1 MVAFNEI
8 RWDKLESLTK
18 TDKQILQAG
27 EENVLEYTLGR
38 QEDASHYTLLL
49 LKILN
54 LVIEASSTSSSSSSS
69 TVGRGTGRRRLAQL
83 PLDQTPALS
92 RDEALVLLELETFGV
107 MAHYAV
113 SKLYQVISTI
123 ATGFS
128 KNSPTTMASIFYPDG
143 FLLEDWRPLYRILMA
158 SSSGSGAGGGGGGSG
173 MSMADAYLQR
183 NSAFLL
189 ITILAEGVSLQRQH
203 KLLQPVTSVLESFV
217 SWTTS
222 RLQSASTNTSSSSSS
237 SSQSSL
243 AIVTPSLVVLITM
256 QEARAMF
263 DKAGGIGYMSRHLK
277 LRHLQTSSSNGTI
290 SDSVAAAG
298 GGTMMRRGGGGGTSV
313 QQLYELCFCL
323 WAMSFD
329 VNDSEERRKHFHRD
343 GAVPALCDIVA
354 AAPREKVVRCALA
367 ALVNLANCSTSP
379 SDSTS
384 SSSSGGSSS
393 NKKGTEAA
401 HFLNEMIGCGL
412 VKSIDLLQ
420 DQKKYNDP
428 DFAEDLKV
436 LSNLLHEAFEDLTR
450 WDLYLAEVES
460 GHLTFG
466 VLHTEK
472 FFAENAKLMEG
483 KDCNF
488 NVVKV

>member
-1 MVAFNEI
+1 
-8 RWDKLESLTK
+8 LESLTK
-18 TDKQILQAG
+18 AEKQILQAG

-54 LVIEASSTSSSSSSS
+54 LVIEASTGSSGSSSSSSCSS
-69 TVGRGTGRRRLAQL
+69 TYRGTGRRRLAQL
-83 PLDQTPALS
+83 PLDQTTVLS
-92 RDEALVLLELETFGV
+92 RDEALNLLELDTFGV
-107 MAHYAV
+107 MAHYTV
-113 SKLYQVISTI
+113 SKLYQVLSTI

-128 KNSPTTMASIFYPDG
+128 KNTATTMASIFYPDG

-158 SSSGSGAGGGGGGSG
+158 TASGPGGGIGATAGSGGGGGGGG

-189 ITILAEGVSLQRQH
+189 INILAEGVSLQRQH

-222 RLQSASTNTSSSSSS
+222 RLQSASSSSNSSA
-237 SSQSSL
+237 QSSL
-243 AIVTPSLVVLITM
+243 AIVTPSLVVLINIK
-256 QEARAMF
+256 EARAMF
-263 DKAGGIGYMSRHLK
+263 DKMGGIGNISRHLK
-277 LRHLQTSSSNGTI
+277 LRNLQSSSNGGGIII
-290 SDSVAAAG
+290 SDTAAAG
-298 GGTMMRRGGGGGTSV
+298 GGTMTMRGGGTSV

-323 WAMSFD
+323 WVMSFD

-367 ALVNLANCSTSP
+367 ALVNLANCSTTSTMT
-379 SDSTS
+379 STS
-384 SSSSGGSSS
+384 SSSS

-428 DFAEDLKV
+428 DFAEDLKL
-436 LSNLLHEAFEDLTR
+436 LSGLLHAAFEDLTR

-460 GHLTFG
+460 GHLTWG

-488 NVVKV
+488 DVVKV

>member
-1 MVAFNEI
+1 
-8 RWDKLESLTK
+8 
-18 TDKQILQAG
+18 
-27 EENVLEYTLGR
+27 
-38 QEDASHYTLLL
+38 LL

-54 LVIEASSTSSSSSSS
+54 IVIEASSSAGGGSGSGTG
-69 TVGRGTGRRRLAQL
+69 VGRGTGKRRLAQL
-83 PLDQTPALS
+83 PLDQSGFLS
-92 RDEALVLLELETFGV
+92 RDEALILLELDTFGV

-123 ATGFS
+123 STGFS
-128 KNSPTTMASIFYPDG
+128 KNTNATSIASIFYPDG

-158 SSSGSGAGGGGGGSG
+158 IGAGERGG
-173 MSMADAYLQR
+173 MMVDAYLHR

-189 ITILAEGVSLQRQH
+189 ISILAEGVCLQRQH

-222 RLQSASTNTSSSSSS
+222 RLQSASSTSTSSSSSVAL

-243 AIVTPSLVVLITM
+243 AIVTPSLVVLINM
-256 QEARAMF
+256 KEARALF
-263 DKAGGIGYMSRHLK
+263 DMAGGIGYMSRHLK
-277 LRHLQTSSSNGTI
+277 LRHIQSDIIVSTTSDAG
-290 SDSVAAAG
+290 AASG
-298 GGTMMRRGGGGGTSV
+298 STMRGGTSV

-323 WAMSFD
+323 WVMSFD
-329 VNDSEERRKHFHRD
+329 VNDSEDRRKHFHRD
-343 GAVPALCDIVA
+343 GAIPALCDIVA

-367 ALVNLANCSTSP
+367 ALVNLANCSPNGDTM
-379 SDSTS
+379 THYAAAANV
-384 SSSSGGSSS
+384 S

-428 DFAEDLKV
+428 DIAEDLKL
-436 LSNLLHEAFEDLTR
+436 LSGLLHEAFEDLTR

-460 GHLTFG
+460 GHLTWG

-483 KDCNF
+483 SDCNF
-488 NVVKV
+488 EVVKV